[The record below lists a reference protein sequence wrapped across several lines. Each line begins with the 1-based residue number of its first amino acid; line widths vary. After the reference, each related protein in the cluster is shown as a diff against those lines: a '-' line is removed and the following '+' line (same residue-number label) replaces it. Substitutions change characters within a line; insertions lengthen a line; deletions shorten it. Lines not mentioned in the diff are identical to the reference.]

1 MVDTNQTEQT
11 ELENIDEMESNWDE
25 TVESFDDLNLK
36 KELLRGI
43 YGYGFEKP
51 SHIQQK
57 AIMPIIQGRDTIA
70 QAQSGTGKTGTFA
83 IGCLQLIDTGV
94 NEVQAL
100 VLAPTR
106 ELAQQIA
113 MVCLLIEKRLFLK
126 SWANFQKLPKIL

>member
-1 MVDTNQTEQT
+1 MVDTNQNLQGEIPN
-11 ELENIDEMESNWDE
+11 LEEMESNWDE

-83 IGCLQLIDTGV
+83 IGSLQLIDTNI
-94 NEVQAL
+94 NEVQSL

-106 ELAQQIA
+106 ELAQQISS
-113 MVCLLIEKRLFLK
+113 V
-126 SWANFQKLPKIL
+126 SV